1 MTLTRLSAPASLP
14 IVLDDVK
21 EFCRVEDTD
30 NDTLLTAFMSS
41 AVELAENETGQ
52 RFISQQWRLDLGG
65 FDSEIVLPY
74 PKFASVDSIQYY
86 DTANALQTLSSDYY
100 DADGV
105 GAVGCITLAYG
116 YTYPSVY
123 PRPDAVQITFTC
135 GDVIANVPQSAKDAM
150 HTMCWFL
157 FDGRG
162 DQLDR
167 PFLNY
172 LLSPHVMR
180 GFYES

>member
-105 GAVGCITLAYG
+105 GAVGRISLAYG

-135 GDVIANVPQSAKDAM
+135 GDAIANVPQSAKDAM
-150 HTMCWFL
+150 RTIC
-157 FDGRG
+157 
-162 DQLDR
+162 
-167 PFLNY
+167 
-172 LLSPHVMR
+172 LLYTSDAADECCGV
-180 GFYES
+180 